1 MSSPLRA
8 LTSRNYRLFFI
19 GQGISLIGS
28 WMTRLATSW
37 LVYRLTDSEFLLGV
51 VAFAGQA
58 PSLILPP
65 LAGVWLDRYDRH
77 KVLIV
82 VQVLAMAQSLAMA
95 ALTLSDLITIP
106 WIIGRVRRM
115 DGALVTPGIVRA
127 KKQITGGEWDQVGET
142 FHVGTDGLFWVC
154 AYGLIGVSQVQIEY
168 SVGNGRIGRLQ
179 VPMQGSLTVIPF
191 VIDP

>member
-1 MSSPLRA
+1 MAGVQLR
-8 LTSRNYRLFFI
+8 LDGTDYRATTDSAGGARMERLLP
-19 GQGISLIGS
+19 GPYSLVVVDP
-28 WMTRLATSW
+28 RLAPID
-37 LVYRLTDSEFLLGV
+37 LVLPTGVRFDAHRDSLHVATFTLPQVPPKMLDFCAQRRVVPTRTTD
-51 VAFAGQA
+51 
-58 PSLILPP
+58 
-65 LAGVWLDRYDRH
+65 
-77 KVLIV
+77 
-82 VQVLAMAQSLAMA
+82 
-95 ALTLSDLITIP
+95 TIP

-179 VPMQGSLTVIPF
+179 VPMQGSLTVVPF